1 MTVKDFDLPYLT
13 TVSTAIATF
22 LMGFI
27 DSYTYIQFD
36 GAFASAQTGNL
47 VLLGS
52 KLFSAQWTEML
63 SHIWVFSGFA
73 LGTFAGEAVIE
84 KSKHRGQEKYRI
96 YLLLRIVLL
105 LLLALFQ
112 AVFNSAIMLF
122 ILGALAGYEL
132 TMFRKFRGTAVT
144 NGIMTGNTKNM
155 MNKLYKFLFKGD
167 KKARMDFSNL
177 AWIVII
183 FLLGAG
189 TGTLVTQYNQALNL
203 WIAFGIALMTFLWTS
218 RELAK

>member
-1 MTVKDFDLPYLT
+1 MTTKNLDMPHLT

-52 KLFSAQWTEML
+52 KLFSAQWTETL
-63 SHIWVFSGFA
+63 SHLWVFAGFA
-73 LGTFAGEAVIE
+73 LGTFAGEAVID
-84 KSKHRGQEKYRI
+84 KSKHHGLGKYRI

-105 LLLALFQ
+105 LLLATFQ
-112 AVFNSAIMLF
+112 AIFSSAIMLF
-122 ILGALAGYEL
+122 IIGSLAGYEL

-144 NGIMTGNTKNM
+144 NGIMTGNTKNL
-155 MNKLYKFLFKGD
+155 MNNLYRFLFKGD

-177 AWIVII
+177 ALIVII

-189 TGTLVTQYNQALNL
+189 AGALVTNYNEALSL
-203 WIAFGIALMTFLWTS
+203 WTAFGIALVTFLWTL